1 MQAHELDE
9 QSPIGRN
16 LIERSTAFST
26 SFLSPEGHINLRA
39 IYELRSSML
48 ALLRATIDVDSRAI
62 ANNTSSNLLI
72 LLLLDKSPSG
82 TLPQDKFVGPA
93 GVEKKIKVDLTV
105 DGKLEATHN
114 PTFSDVTTLIIKV
127 GTFTPTIGTYKASI
141 PNKSN
146 ARNLYTYRSRE
157 QLSTGEQSFQKPPE
171 RSSEP
176 HANFDFYQATAT
188 TSTTTIGITPEA
200 VPSHRYRK
208 IDTAPSPLIDLLE
221 AHLYH
226 VVVPDNFA
234 KNPPAFDMNTRAAII
249 SKALILVL
257 FASLAPDVYGTT
269 FKCYQGETETCQYGS
284 NNSIVH
290 LRDHTF
296 YCSGDGQPAC
306 CASIAGYNQCYA
318 AQSH

>member
-9 QSPIGRN
+9 QSPIGQ
-16 LIERSTAFST
+16 
-26 SFLSPEGHINLRA
+26 GHINLRA

-114 PTFSDVTTLIIKV
+114 PTFSDVTTLISSRPGRHKTNRLRSGRIVPRRIKMQSTV

-226 VVVPDNFA
+226 VVVPD
-234 KNPPAFDMNTRAAII
+234 
-249 SKALILVL
+249 
-257 FASLAPDVYGTT
+257 
-269 FKCYQGETETCQYGS
+269 
-284 NNSIVH
+284 
-290 LRDHTF
+290 
-296 YCSGDGQPAC
+296 
-306 CASIAGYNQCYA
+306 
-318 AQSH
+318 

>member
-9 QSPIGRN
+9 QSPIGQ
-16 LIERSTAFST
+16 
-26 SFLSPEGHINLRA
+26 GHINLRA

-114 PTFSDVTTLIIKV
+114 PTFSDVTTLIKSRSVRLPQPSERTKPASPTKAMREI
-127 GTFTPTIGTYKASI
+127 FTPIARE
-141 PNKSN
+141 SN
-146 ARNLYTYRSRE
+146 FPQGNNHFRS
-157 QLSTGEQSFQKPPE
+157 PPE

-226 VVVPDNFA
+226 VVVPDNF
-234 KNPPAFDMNTRAAII
+234 KGTIKI
-249 SKALILVL
+249 ST
-257 FASLAPDVYGTT
+257 PTGTI
-269 FKCYQGETETCQYGS
+269 E
-284 NNSIVH
+284 
-290 LRDHTF
+290 
-296 YCSGDGQPAC
+296 
-306 CASIAGYNQCYA
+306 IA
-318 AQSH
+318 